1 MGFSKETETIE
12 FKKSV
17 AEIKEA
23 LQSISAILNKHNKGI
38 LYFGIKPNGKPQKN
52 DISEKTLRDISQ
64 KISEKIEPKIYPH
77 ILIENVD
84 NIDVIKVEFDGHQ
97 TPYAAE
103 GKYYIRVADEDKL
116 MSQYQLKQFI
126 LNNKDLRWDSLP
138 NTKYSF
144 NEIDSNK
151 LKEFC
156 NLADISYTNK
166 NDILENNNL
175 INNNQLL
182 NSALILFGKTPQ
194 KYFSNTKLMCSLLA
208 STTTSE
214 ILDQKEFNGDIFTLI
229 KEAEK
234 YILQNIHIGMEL
246 NGLFRNDIPEIN
258 KEAIRESVINAFLHR
273 DYFDP
278 DFVSIFVFRDRVEIR
293 SPGNLFGGL
302 TIDDI
307 VNRNISRRRNEIL
320 ADILSRA
327 HLVERK
333 GRGIALIM
341 EKEPDANF
349 AQVGGLFITTLIR
362 ASYSIPLELVE
373 KLVNGLVENQK
384 NIVRWMHKSSK
395 ISIKELSEKLGIS
408 TTAVDKNIQKL
419 KDLGIIKRIGPAKDG
434 YWKIIET
441 KKN

>member
-1 MGFSKETETIE
+1 
-12 FKKSV
+12 
-17 AEIKEA
+17 
-23 LQSISAILNKHNKGI
+23 
-38 LYFGIKPNGKPQKN
+38 
-52 DISEKTLRDISQ
+52 
-64 KISEKIEPKIYPH
+64 
-77 ILIENVD
+77 
-84 NIDVIKVEFDGHQ
+84 
-97 TPYAAE
+97 
-103 GKYYIRVADEDKL
+103 
-116 MSQYQLKQFI
+116 
-126 LNNKDLRWDSLP
+126 
-138 NTKYSF
+138 
-144 NEIDSNK
+144 
-151 LKEFC
+151 
-156 NLADISYTNK
+156 
-166 NDILENNNL
+166 L

-194 KYFSNTKLMCSLLA
+194 KYFSNAKLMCSLLA
-208 STTTSE
+208 STSTSE

-278 DFVSIFVFRDRVEIR
+278 DFVSIFIFRDRVEIR

-333 GRGIALIM
+333 GRGIALIL

-362 ASYSIPLELVE
+362 TSYSIPLELVE

-419 KDLGIIKRIGPAKDG
+419 KDLGIIKRIGPAKGG

-441 KKN
+441 KKS